1 MLKLSKKV
9 LDKDVD
15 MRALIKSLYCHGI
28 IDESIEVNDNTL
40 INIVYILYLKMPSH
54 CGAMTF
60 TLHGNIC
67 NSLSVCFLRKSIT
80 STKTD

>member
-15 MRALIKSLYCHGI
+15 MRALIKSLYYHGI

-40 INIVYILYLKMPSH
+40 IHIVYILYLKIYIYRP
-54 CGAMTF
+54 CYD
-60 TLHGNIC
+60 IY
-67 NSLSVCFLRKSIT
+67 IT
-80 STKTD
+80 W

>member
-1 MLKLSKKV
+1 M
-9 LDKDVD
+9 DKDVD

-28 IDESIEVNDNTL
+28 IDEFIEVNDNTL
-40 INIVYILYLKMPSH
+40 INIVYILYLKIYIYG
-54 CGAMTF
+54 GAITF

>member
-1 MLKLSKKV
+1 M
-9 LDKDVD
+9 DKDVD

-40 INIVYILYLKMPSH
+40 INIVYILYLKIYIYIYG
-54 CGAMTF
+54 GAITF

>member
-1 MLKLSKKV
+1 MLKSSKKV

-15 MRALIKSLYCHGI
+15 MHALIKSLYCHGI

-40 INIVYILYLKMPSH
+40 IHIVYILYG
-54 CGAMTF
+54 GAMTF

>member
-40 INIVYILYLKMPSH
+40 INIVYILYLKIYG
-54 CGAMTF
+54 GAITF

>member
-1 MLKLSKKV
+1 MLKSSKKV

-40 INIVYILYLKMPSH
+40 INIVYISYLKIYI
-54 CGAMTF
+54 GRAMTF
-60 TLHGNIC
+60 ILHGNIC

>member
-1 MLKLSKKV
+1 M
-9 LDKDVD
+9 DKDVD
-15 MRALIKSLYCHGI
+15 MRALIKSLYRHGI

-40 INIVYILYLKMPSH
+40 INIVYILYLKIYIY
-54 CGAMTF
+54 CGDMTF

-80 STKTD
+80 STKLIKSLKRV